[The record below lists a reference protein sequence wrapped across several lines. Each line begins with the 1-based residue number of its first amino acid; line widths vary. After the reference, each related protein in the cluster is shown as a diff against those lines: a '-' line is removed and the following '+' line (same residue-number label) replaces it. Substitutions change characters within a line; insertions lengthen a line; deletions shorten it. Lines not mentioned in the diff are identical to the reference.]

1 METPSGSTVLGYGR
15 QTVEAKA
22 IHDLLHPDDA
32 TPALALVES
41 MMSGRRMGGMHAEW
55 RVRHAD
61 GRWLVME
68 VTGSDLSAD
77 VHIAG
82 VVLTLRDVTERRNLE
97 SELRH
102 RAFHDGLTNL
112 ANRDLFNDRV
122 EHALGRRERRGTS
135 VAVLLLDLDDF
146 KLVNDTFGHGAGDEL
161 LMQVGSRLTGLMR
174 HGDTAARLGG
184 DEFAIRAEFDGSETD
199 AVTAL
204 AERVLD
210 VFGTPFAVANTDMN
224 ASATVGIAST
234 GSNSDSN
241 AADLLREADL
251 ALYAAKNAGK
261 RTFRFF
267 EPSLHQAVL
276 MRVQE
281 RTELEQALTRRRA
294 HGVLPTDRRVARRSD
309 RRR

>member
-1 METPSGSTVLGYGR
+1 
-15 QTVEAKA
+15 
-22 IHDLLHPDDA
+22 
-32 TPALALVES
+32 
-41 MMSGRRMGGMHAEW
+41 
-55 RVRHAD
+55 
-61 GRWLVME
+61 ME

-122 EHALGRRERRGTS
+122 EHALGRRERQATS

-161 LMQVGSRLTGLMR
+161 LMQVGSRLAGLLR

-184 DEFAIRAEFDGSETD
+184 DEFAICAEFDGSETD

-210 VFGTPFAVANTDMN
+210 VFGAPFAVANTDMN
-224 ASATVGIAST
+224 DERDRGNSLDEVG
-234 GSNSDSN
+234 
-241 AADLLREADL
+241 L
-251 ALYAAKNAGK
+251 
-261 RTFRFF
+261 
-267 EPSLHQAVL
+267 
-276 MRVQE
+276 
-281 RTELEQALTRRRA
+281 
-294 HGVLPTDRRVARRSD
+294 
-309 RRR
+309 